1 MAFQVCQEL
10 LYRGTA
16 YMQDPDGKGIQ
27 ELDAMEVERKIC
39 GDAYDTADEA
49 WASFHS
55 SITSARKMRF
65 VTLFLFST
73 LRVTESVPDPAGPKL
88 EKVKSFGE
96 SVKEFLLGM
105 GQDPYVVD

>member
-16 YMQDPDGKGIQ
+16 YLQDPDGKGIQ
-27 ELDAMEVERKIC
+27 ELTGMEVRKEIC

-49 WASFHS
+49 WASFYS
-55 SITSARKMRF
+55 SMTSARKMRF
-65 VTLFLFST
+65 VPLYIFST
-73 LRVTESVPDPAGPKL
+73 LKVAESIPDSAGPIIG
-88 EKVKSFGE
+88 KVKSFGE

-105 GQDPYVVD
+105 GQDPYVAD